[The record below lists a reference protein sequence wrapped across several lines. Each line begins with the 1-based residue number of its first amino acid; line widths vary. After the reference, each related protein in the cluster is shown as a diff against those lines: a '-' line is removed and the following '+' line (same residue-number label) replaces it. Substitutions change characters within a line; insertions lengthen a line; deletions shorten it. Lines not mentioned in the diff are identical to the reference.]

1 MTPLNQTLQKAK
13 ELENTLHIST
23 LLSPLAREQAR
34 IDIRERIE
42 IMDEDG
48 ELTEDTDP
56 YDTVIRAYEEDPI
69 FKHYNDAPLREE
81 GQRFNLLY
89 HKIHFEE
96 LNIPPELVAQ
106 GAKWIANNTSNLI
119 FGLNR

>member
-56 YDTVIRAYEEDPI
+56 YIYATANGFVNINSNSDTNANGETYI
-69 FKHYNDAPLREE
+69 FMAFAEASFVNSKGVP
-81 GQRFNLLY
+81 
-89 HKIHFEE
+89 
-96 LNIPPELVAQ
+96 
-106 GAKWIANNTSNLI
+106 NNA
-119 FGLNR
+119 R